1 MSSSRGIVDGK
12 DVIFSFDTDS
22 NVTLM
27 PNACFKRLFEDQE
40 PGNQCDFNWKKLKAA
55 NGLAISYVGY
65 VNPKRSSKSTA
76 ADCRPSLSLTHYHF
90 DIKYQPG
97 QENVNARMQLQV
109 VIWYLQSTGEGTLV
123 GSHER

>member
-12 DVIFSFDTDS
+12 DVIFSLDTGS
-22 NVTLM
+22 NVTLTQK
-27 PNACFKRLFEDQE
+27 ACFKKLFVDQE

-65 VNPKRSSKSTA
+65 VNPKCSSKSTA
-76 ADCRPSLSLTHYHF
+76 GDCRPSLSLTHYHF

-97 QENVNARMQLQV
+97 QENVNARMPLQV